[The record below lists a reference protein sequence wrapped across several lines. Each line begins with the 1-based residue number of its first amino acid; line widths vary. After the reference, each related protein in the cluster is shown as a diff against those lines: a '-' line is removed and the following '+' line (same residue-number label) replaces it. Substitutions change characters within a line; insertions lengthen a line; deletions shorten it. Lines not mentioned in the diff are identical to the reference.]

1 MENIFN
7 ELGKAIAAVFKLI
20 FGGKKTQFNTAEM
33 RQKWQQIENLL
44 QNNDQLYAAQA
55 IIKADSYLDDVMK
68 KVGGRGKTY
77 ADRLRSLEKK
87 FDQDAYQNI
96 WHAHKLRNQIA
107 HEHINITTNQA
118 KIALASLRRGA
129 SQLGAF

>member
-1 MENIFN
+1 MENIFK
-7 ELGKAIAAVFKLI
+7 EFGKAIVAVFKLI
-20 FGGKKTQFNTAEM
+20 FGGTKTKFNTAEM

-55 IIKADSYLDDVMK
+55 VIKADSYLDDVMK
-68 KVGGRGKTY
+68 KVGGRGETY

-87 FDQDAYQNI
+87 FDQAAYQNI
-96 WHAHKLRNQIA
+96 WQAHKLRNQIA
-107 HEHINITTNQA
+107 HEHTNITISQA
-118 KIALASLRRGA
+118 KSALAALRKGA